1 MSVHKP
7 LSTYDR
13 SMQVAVC
20 GPSQCTDE
28 EAKAAFEVGRQ
39 LVRRGA
45 TVLCGGGSGVM
56 AAVAAGVRSLDGLV
70 VGVLPG
76 PAADRTNLSIV
87 IDTGMGEARNAVLVR
102 SADAV
107 IVIGGSPGTLSEVGL
122 ALRRGSIPVVSLYGW
137 RVLDQHGRPVPGIQ
151 EAADAGHAVAIAL
164 SPADNGG

>member
-1 MSVHKP
+1 
-7 LSTYDR
+7 
-13 SMQVAVC
+13 
-20 GPSQCTDE
+20 
-28 EAKAAFEVGRQ
+28 
-39 LVRRGA
+39 
-45 TVLCGGGSGVM
+45 M

-137 RVLDQHGRPVPGIQ
+137 QVLDQHGRPVSGIQ
-151 EAADAGHAVAIAL
+151 EATDADHAVALAL
-164 SPADNGG
+164 SPTDNGE